1 MGRSRIG
8 NGLNP
13 FWFRVCRLE
22 IPGLLLIV
30 VDMFTSD
37 KTSCECQGSTL
48 VTDPEISSD
57 DGSRQHHQKQN
68 IPSDSDE
75 APENLKKTLIG
86 REAKDCE
93 KEEKPP
99 PVHPTEIRTSIS
111 PSSAV
116 ELNPTSALANYATES
131 GDMLV
136 TIVLY
141 YRRVGNHLGNTNISR
156 PDRNSNPDLPV
167 ISRSVQHKS
176 DALDRS
182 ATEAASRIFESVNKE
197 VNPCEDFYEFACG
210 GWIKSHPVPETQ
222 SSWDQFWS
230 LREALLLDLRELLE
244 EPGSE
249 DEINPVKQARAL
261 YRTCLDQDKLEVLG
275 VEPMMEVMQRLKVSP
290 IPPRA
295 RKPSEDKFD
304 WVYTAGRA
312 QRILGLNMMFG
323 FWVSQD
329 IRNTSRNLMVVDQIS
344 PGISERYLLDTE
356 RFHTEL
362 TEYRRYIEDMVRV
375 FEAHLV
381 QTQQHS
387 TDDHKEDDEEE
398 HDINKLSLAFLHGR
412 VERAGESVAEQFT
425 DDILEFSTK
434 LATIMTSA
442 EDRRDPKNLFHEMT
456 LAQLQELTDVPDAGA
471 NVKMN
476 WTWYLDNVLKDT
488 NVTLDLEK
496 DIVVVMEMNYLQKL
510 VNLITKTDPVV
521 LERYV
526 WWSIFSTLAPL
537 TLQEFR
543 DLAFR
548 FSKQVFGLTQKTPR
562 WKGCTGNVNSNFGM
576 AVSYL
581 YVQKHF
587 NNQSRVKAL
596 EMVNDIRSAFTEI
609 VTELQWM
616 DEETKQRTLDK
627 AHAMRPFIGFPGWLL
642 TPGELEKY
650 YQGAS
655 ELFESYLQLSQA
667 SVKKTLEDIRRSPDY
682 NRSLNY
688 GAIGAIMGHELTHGF
703 DDQGRR
709 YDKEGNLK
717 QWWTEK
723 TLVEYEQR
731 VQCIVQQYSHYHVT
745 QLGDNFTVNGINTQG
760 ENIADNGGLREAL
773 RAYRK
778 FQARQNETEDKILPG
793 LAEYSP
799 DQLFFLG
806 FTHMWCGNSTK
817 GALKSRVVDG
827 VHSPNRYRVIG
838 TLSNSEEFSEAW
850 HCPKGSPMNP
860 EKKCILW

>member
-1 MGRSRIG
+1 MASTSSGLVSR
-8 NGLNP
+8 LNLGEVNP
-13 FWFRVCRLE
+13 NLR
-22 IPGLLLIV
+22 G
-30 VDMFTSD
+30 
-37 KTSCECQGSTL
+37 GS
-48 VTDPEISSD
+48 
-57 DGSRQHHQKQN
+57 
-68 IPSDSDE
+68 
-75 APENLKKTLIG
+75 
-86 REAKDCE
+86 
-93 KEEKPP
+93 
-99 PVHPTEIRTSIS
+99 
-111 PSSAV
+111 V
-116 ELNPTSALANYATES
+116 E
-131 GDMLV
+131 
-136 TIVLY
+136 
-141 YRRVGNHLGNTNISR
+141 NHLGKTTPSS
-156 PDRNSNPDLPV
+156 PDLDSNLDLPV
-167 ISRSVQHKS
+167 LGNVKTGEKMAQHRLAVSSCISKDCVQS
-176 DALDRS
+176 
-182 ATEAASRIFESVNKE
+182 ASRIFESVNKE

-275 VEPMMEVMQRLKVSP
+275 VEPMMEVMKRLKVSP
-290 IPPRA
+290 GPPRA

-312 QRILGLNMMFG
+312 QRVLGLNMLFG

-381 QTQQHS
+381 QKQHP
-387 TDDHKEDDEEE
+387 TDDHKEDNEEE

-434 LATIMTSA
+434 LAAIMTSA

-471 NVKMN
+471 NMN

-510 VNLITKTDPVV
+510 ANLITKTDPVV

-526 WWSIFSTLAPL
+526 WWSVFSTLAPL

-650 YQGAS
+650 YKGAS
-655 ELFESYLQLSQA
+655 DNIAEIVEGQLFESYLQLSQA

>member
-1 MGRSRIG
+1 
-8 NGLNP
+8 
-13 FWFRVCRLE
+13 
-22 IPGLLLIV
+22 
-30 VDMFTSD
+30 
-37 KTSCECQGSTL
+37 
-48 VTDPEISSD
+48 
-57 DGSRQHHQKQN
+57 
-68 IPSDSDE
+68 
-75 APENLKKTLIG
+75 
-86 REAKDCE
+86 
-93 KEEKPP
+93 
-99 PVHPTEIRTSIS
+99 
-111 PSSAV
+111 
-116 ELNPTSALANYATES
+116 
-131 GDMLV
+131 ML
-136 TIVLY
+136 
-141 YRRVGNHLGNTNISR
+141 
-156 PDRNSNPDLPV
+156 
-167 ISRSVQHKS
+167 
-176 DALDRS
+176 
-182 ATEAASRIFESVNKE
+182 
-197 VNPCEDFYEFACG
+197 
-210 GWIKSHPVPETQ
+210 
-222 SSWDQFWS
+222 
-230 LREALLLDLRELLE
+230 
-244 EPGSE
+244 
-249 DEINPVKQARAL
+249 
-261 YRTCLDQDKLEVLG
+261 
-275 VEPMMEVMQRLKVSP
+275 
-290 IPPRA
+290 
-295 RKPSEDKFD
+295 
-304 WVYTAGRA
+304 
-312 QRILGLNMMFG
+312 FG

-381 QTQQHS
+381 QKQHP

-434 LATIMTSA
+434 LAAIMTSA

-456 LAQLQELTDVPDAGA
+456 VAQLQELTDVPDAGA

-496 DIVVVMEMNYLQKL
+496 DIVVVMEINYLQKL
-510 VNLITKTDPVV
+510 ANLITKTDPVV

-526 WWSIFSTLAPL
+526 WWSVFSTLAPL

-655 ELFESYLQLSQA
+655 DNIAEIVEGQLFESYLQLSQA

-682 NRSLNY
+682 NRWVTPATTVNAFYSPILNSVS
-688 GAIGAIMGHELTHGF
+688 
-703 DDQGRR
+703 RR

>member
-1 MGRSRIG
+1 M
-8 NGLNP
+8 
-13 FWFRVCRLE
+13 WF
-22 IPGLLLIV
+22 
-30 VDMFTSD
+30 
-37 KTSCECQGSTL
+37 Q

-68 IPSDSDE
+68 IPSDSVHKNNKCHLSHTRYAVVTRNTQTPDSLVHSRAVHTTPARATRTLDSPVHSRAVHTTPALATRTLDSPVHSLALGTPGLISRE
-75 APENLKKTLIG
+75 PRTEMRLPLSIHLQTCLRPPPHTPSASIIPQSSEKVAAYPLDKEGDRENKGRSHKGQQREHADVKTGEKMAQHRLAVSSCIS
-86 REAKDCE
+86 KDC
-93 KEEKPP
+93 
-99 PVHPTEIRTSIS
+99 
-111 PSSAV
+111 
-116 ELNPTSALANYATES
+116 
-131 GDMLV
+131 
-136 TIVLY
+136 
-141 YRRVGNHLGNTNISR
+141 
-156 PDRNSNPDLPV
+156 
-167 ISRSVQHKS
+167 VQS
-176 DALDRS
+176 
-182 ATEAASRIFESVNKE
+182 ASRIFESVNKE

-312 QRILGLNMMFG
+312 QRILGLNMLFG

-510 VNLITKTDPVV
+510 ANLITKTDPVV

-655 ELFESYLQLSQA
+655 
-667 SVKKTLEDIRRSPDY
+667 
-682 NRSLNY
+682 
-688 GAIGAIMGHELTHGF
+688 
-703 DDQGRR
+703 
-709 YDKEGNLK
+709 
-717 QWWTEK
+717 
-723 TLVEYEQR
+723 
-731 VQCIVQQYSHYHVT
+731 
-745 QLGDNFTVNGINTQG
+745 
-760 ENIADNGGLREAL
+760 
-773 RAYRK
+773 
-778 FQARQNETEDKILPG
+778 
-793 LAEYSP
+793 
-799 DQLFFLG
+799 
-806 FTHMWCGNSTK
+806 
-817 GALKSRVVDG
+817 
-827 VHSPNRYRVIG
+827 
-838 TLSNSEEFSEAW
+838 
-850 HCPKGSPMNP
+850 
-860 EKKCILW
+860 